1 MLPTNRKKDE
11 RLFGLHG
18 EIRHEIFEKELGRLE
33 IELGLS
39 SVGLIE
45 GQRKE
50 EKRVPGLLSGPIVLL
65 TQG

>member
-1 MLPTNRKKDE
+1 M
-11 RLFGLHG
+11 FGLHG